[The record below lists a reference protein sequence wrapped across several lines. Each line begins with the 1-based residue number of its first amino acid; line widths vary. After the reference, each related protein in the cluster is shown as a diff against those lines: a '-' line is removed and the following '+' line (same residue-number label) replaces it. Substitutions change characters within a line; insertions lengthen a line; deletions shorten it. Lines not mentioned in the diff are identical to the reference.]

1 MNDAVGAERSSYLAY
16 NDLCVRRVEV
26 LVKSMQT
33 FLVLP
38 VSQVPGERPAV
49 QSGVVHLKHQLFAR
63 CRCRHRFA
71 STK

>member
-16 NDLCVRRVEV
+16 NDLCVEV

-71 STK
+71 FTK